1 MINPMQIMHMLRGG
15 GDPMQM
21 LMNMSES
28 NPQLRQVMQ
37 MTNGKTPAE
46 MRGMVMDEARK
57 RGIDVN
63 QLAQQM
69 GIRLP
74 KV

>member
-1 MINPMQIMHMLRGG
+1 MINPIQLMQTLRGSAN
-15 GDPMQM
+15 PMQM
-21 LMNMSES
+21 LMGMSQT
-28 NPQLRQVMQ
+28 NPQLRQVLQ

-46 MRGMVMDEARK
+46 MQSMVMEEARK

-69 GIRLP
+69 GVRLP
-74 KV
+74 K

>member
-1 MINPMQIMHMLRGG
+1 MINPMQLMQMIQGNSN
-15 GDPMQM
+15 PMQM
-21 LMNMSES
+21 LMGMSQ
-28 NPQLRQVMQ
+28 NDPQLRQILQ

-46 MRGMVMDEARK
+46 MQSMVMDEARK
-57 RGIDVN
+57 RGIDIN

-74 KV
+74 G